1 MITIIMK
8 IKKILLVGFSEK
20 KEYLN
25 DICAICQ
32 ENIIMR
38 CGECQKTVNPCHT
51 TMGKCKHIFHKDCL
65 NRWLRQNNRCPID
78 NQKFEY

>member
-1 MITIIMK
+1 MK
-8 IKKILLVGFSEK
+8 VKKVLLVSFSEK

-38 CGECQKTVNPCHT
+38 CGKCQNTSNTCNT
-51 TMGKCKHIFHKDCL
+51 IIGKCKHIFHNDCL
-65 NRWLRQNNRCPID
+65 KEWLQKNNKCPID
-78 NQKFEY
+78 NKKFEYLSS